1 MFVKVAFPISAE
13 QVFDYAVPA
22 SQVAAVAVGKR
33 VRAPFGGK
41 PQTGCI
47 IAISATTDVE
57 NLKEITEIIDTR
69 PLFGA
74 RELAFYR
81 WIADYYLYPLGKAL
95 HEILPGG
102 KNIRSKKEKT
112 VLRIQTAAVPALTP
126 RQRLVLEAIPEEGAS
141 DEVSLATLRRN
152 LGDVRPVLAA
162 LVKKGLVEI
171 SERETFRPPPRR
183 RQVGPKADRP
193 VPNAGQK
200 AALREIVTSLRRGH
214 FQTFLLHGVTGSGK
228 TEVYLRAMEETRR
241 YGGGVIYLVPEISLT
256 PQLLTRLEG
265 RFGGDN
271 IAVLHSGVSRAVRYD
286 QWRLLE
292 SGTLSIAVGARSAL
306 FAPVRNLK
314 LIVVDEEHDASYKQ
328 DERLPYHA
336 RDMAIVRGRLEG
348 ATVLLGSA
356 TPALQTYFN
365 TTRGKV
371 SLLVMSQR
379 IADRPLP
386 AVELV
391 DMTMEKA
398 IREEGAGAILS
409 RRLLAA
415 IDVTLQR
422 RQQALLLLNR
432 RGYHTFLVCRDC
444 GRPLRCRN
452 CEVSLIH
459 HAGDNRWKCHYC
471 DYSVTGQSVCS
482 HCKSPRIGTYGVG
495 TERLED
501 EIRARFPAARVRRMD
516 SDTMERQGAH
526 EELLRALGAE
536 EIDILVGTQMIA
548 KGHDFPNVTLVGVV
562 LADTALNIPDFR
574 AAERTFQLLTQ
585 VSGRGGRGDHPGQ
598 VIIQTFNPGH
608 YALQRAKDHDYEG
621 FYREE
626 AKLRRSLSYPP
637 YARLIQ
643 LTLSCFH
650 QTKGDQAA
658 AALAALART
667 LLTAAE
673 ERGGPTVAGPTEAP
687 ISRLRG
693 RYRWQIL
700 LKGDDSRTVRKLA
713 RELLARFHVPG
724 VRIKVDVD
732 PVYFM

>member
-1 MFVKVAFPISAE
+1 MFVKVAFPIPTE

-22 SQVAAVAVGKR
+22 PLAAAVAVGKR

-41 PQTGCI
+41 TQTGCI
-47 IAISATTDVE
+47 VAVAATADVE
-57 NLKEITEIIDTR
+57 NPKEIMEIVEAR
-69 PLFGA
+69 PLFGP

-81 WIADYYLYPLGKAL
+81 WIAAYYLYPLGKAL

-102 KNIRSKKEKT
+102 KNIRSKTEKT
-112 VLRIQTAAVPALTP
+112 ARRMPTSAVPTLTP
-126 RQRLVLEAIPEEGAS
+126 RQRLVLEALPEAGES
-141 DEVSLATLRRN
+141 DGISLAALRRD
-152 LGDVRPVLAA
+152 LGDVRTVVAA
-162 LVKKGLVEI
+162 LAKKGLVEI
-171 SERETFRPPPRR
+171 GERETFRPLPRR
-183 RQVGPKADRP
+183 REVGPKADRP
-193 VPNAGQK
+193 VLNAGQE

-228 TEVYLRAMEETRR
+228 TEVYLRAMEETRQ
-241 YGGGVIYLVPEISLT
+241 GGGGAIYLVPEISLT
-256 PQLLTRLEG
+256 PRLLARLEE

-292 SGTLSIAVGARSAL
+292 SGRLSIAVGARSAL

-365 TTRGKV
+365 ATRGKV
-371 SLLVMSQR
+371 SLLVMPKR

-386 AVELV
+386 AVEIV
-391 DMTMEKA
+391 DMAMEKA
-398 IREEGAGAILS
+398 LREGEAGAVLS

-415 IDVTLQR
+415 IAATLQR

-459 HAGDNRWKCHYC
+459 HADDNRWKCHYC

-482 HCKSPRIGTYGVG
+482 HCKSPRIVAYGMG

-516 SDTMERQGAH
+516 SDTMDRQGAH
-526 EELLRALGAE
+526 EELLQALGAE

-562 LADTALNIPDFR
+562 MADSALNLPDFR

-626 AKLRRSLSYPP
+626 TRLRRGLSYPP

-643 LTLSCFH
+643 LTLSCPR
-650 QTKGDQAA
+650 QAEGEKAA
-658 AALAALART
+658 AALAALARE
-667 LLTAAE
+667 LLGGSG
-673 ERGGPTVAGPTEAP
+673 ERGGTTVAGPVEAP
-687 ISRLRG
+687 LARLRG

-700 LKGDDSRTVRKLA
+700 LKGDGSRAVRGLA
-713 RELLARFHVPG
+713 RELMARFRVPG
-724 VRIKVDVD
+724 VRVKVDVD